1 MVDLQRS
8 EPFAAIAA
16 AVADFNKAI
25 RNPAADQT
33 ARVQP
38 KDHTKPAYTYPY
50 ADLGGI
56 MDHVRPALAEAGLW
70 LSQQVVTDPG
80 HPGDL
85 GAETYLFH
93 ASGEWLGWEPVWIP
107 AGDTAKDVGSAI
119 SYSRRYGVLA
129 ALGLAAREETDG
141 QQARRQAPR
150 AQTVAPKSAPSAAP
164 AVPAAIGQTRAAAL
178 IALGNRKGKTAEDLL
193 TFAQALGLPKDK
205 ELREAT
211 PVLGDRIG
219 RRLEALADR
228 FDENGVEI
236 PEAPAVQETLGAPS
250 PAPGDDTDPPFVD
263 DGDPS

>member
-1 MVDLQRS
+1 MERS
-8 EPFAAIAA
+8 ETFTAIAA
-16 AVADFNKAI
+16 ALADFNKAI

-38 KDHTKPAYTYPY
+38 KDHSKPAYTYPY

-70 LSQQVVTDPG
+70 ITQQVTTDAA

-93 ASGEWLGWEPVWIP
+93 ASGEWLRWEPVWIP
-107 AGDTAKDVGSAI
+107 AGDTAKEVGAAI

-129 ALGLAAREETDG
+129 ALGLAAREESDG
-141 QQARRQAPR
+141 PQARRQAPR
-150 AQTVAPKSAPSAAP
+150 AQTIAPKPEPAA
-164 AVPAAIGQTRAAAL
+164 PAAIGAARAGAL
-178 IALGNRKGKTAEDLL
+178 IALANRKGKTAADLL
-193 TFAQALGLPKDK
+193 TFAQALGLEKDK
-205 ELREAT
+205 SLAEAS
-211 PVLGDRIG
+211 PKLGDRVG

-236 PEAPAVQETLGAPS
+236 PEAPAVQEKLDA
-250 PAPGDDTDPPFVD
+250 PAPAAERETDAPFVD
-263 DGDPS
+263 GADS